1 MLFRRC
7 YMEQTLLDLAAA
19 NGLWAALYVFLFL
32 YVLYDSRNREKK
44 YQITIQENQ
53 AIIKELSQKL
63 GIVEDIQK
71 DVIDIRE
78 ELKRRF

>member
-1 MLFRRC
+1 
-7 YMEQTLLDLAAA
+7 MEQQLFKLAAS
-19 NGLWAALYVFLFL
+19 NGIWAALYVFLFI

-44 YQITIQENQ
+44 YQLMIQENQ

-63 GIVEDIQK
+63 GIVEDIQR
-71 DVIDIRE
+71 DVVDIKE

>member
-1 MLFRRC
+1 MESELFK
-7 YMEQTLLDLAAA
+7 LAST
-19 NGLWAALYVFLFL
+19 NGIWAALYVFLFL

-44 YQITIQENQ
+44 YQLTIQENQ
-53 AIIKELSQKL
+53 TIIKELSQKL

>member
-1 MLFRRC
+1 
-7 YMEQTLLDLAAA
+7 MEQTLLDLAAA

-44 YQITIQENQ
+44 YQLTIQENQ

-63 GIVEDIQK
+63 GIVENIQR
-71 DVIDIRE
+71 DVVNIRE
-78 ELKRRF
+78 ELKRRL

>member
-1 MLFRRC
+1 MEGELFK
-7 YMEQTLLDLAAA
+7 LATN
-19 NGLWAALYVFLFL
+19 NGIWAALYVFLFL

-44 YQITIQENQ
+44 YQLTIQENQ
-53 AIIKELSQKL
+53 TIIKELSQKL

>member
-1 MLFRRC
+1 
-7 YMEQTLLDLAAA
+7 MEQTLLDLAAA
-19 NGLWAALYVFLFL
+19 NGLWAALYVFLFI

-53 AIIKELSQKL
+53 TIIKELSQKL
-63 GIVEDIQK
+63 GIVEDIQR

>member
-1 MLFRRC
+1 
-7 YMEQTLLDLAAA
+7 MEQTLLDLAAA
-19 NGLWAALYVFLFL
+19 NGLWAALYVFLFI

>member
-1 MLFRRC
+1 
-7 YMEQTLLDLAAA
+7 MEQTLLDLAAA
-19 NGLWAALYVFLFL
+19 NGLWAALYVFLFI

-44 YQITIQENQ
+44 YQLTIQENQ

-63 GIVEDIQK
+63 GIVENIQR
-71 DVIDIRE
+71 DVVNIRE

>member
-1 MLFRRC
+1 
-7 YMEQTLLDLAAA
+7 MEQTLLDLAAA

>member
-1 MLFRRC
+1 
-7 YMEQTLLDLAAA
+7 MEQTLLDLAAA

-44 YQITIQENQ
+44 YQLTIQENQ

-63 GIVEDIQK
+63 GIVEDIQR
-71 DVIDIRE
+71 DVIDIKE

>member
-1 MLFRRC
+1 
-7 YMEQTLLDLAAA
+7 MEQTLLDLAAA
-19 NGLWAALYVFLFL
+19 NGLWAALYVFLFI

-44 YQITIQENQ
+44 YQLTIQENQ

-63 GIVEDIQK
+63 GIVEDIQR
-71 DVIDIRE
+71 DVVDIRE

>member
-1 MLFRRC
+1 
-7 YMEQTLLDLAAA
+7 MEQTLLDLAAA

-44 YQITIQENQ
+44 YQLTIQENQ
-53 AIIKELSQKL
+53 AIIKELSKKL
-63 GIVEDIQK
+63 GIVESIQRDVVDIK
-71 DVIDIRE
+71 E

>member
-1 MLFRRC
+1 
-7 YMEQTLLDLAAA
+7 MEQTLLDLAAA
-19 NGLWAALYVFLFL
+19 NGLWAALYVFLFI

-53 AIIKELSQKL
+53 TIIKELSQKL
-63 GIVEDIQK
+63 GIVEDIQR
-71 DVIDIRE
+71 DVVDIRE

>member
-1 MLFRRC
+1 
-7 YMEQTLLDLAAA
+7 MEQTLLDLAAA
-19 NGLWAALYVFLFL
+19 NGLWAALYVFLFI

-63 GIVEDIQK
+63 GIVENIQR
-71 DVIDIRE
+71 DVVNIRE

>member
-1 MLFRRC
+1 
-7 YMEQTLLDLAAA
+7 MEQTLLDLAAA
-19 NGLWAALYVFLFL
+19 NGLWAALYVFLFI

-44 YQITIQENQ
+44 YQIIIQENQ

-63 GIVEDIQK
+63 GIVENIQR
-71 DVIDIRE
+71 DVVGIRE

>member
-1 MLFRRC
+1 MESELFR
-7 YMEQTLLDLAAA
+7 LAST
-19 NGLWAALYVFLFL
+19 NGIWAALYVFLFI

-63 GIVEDIQK
+63 GIVEDIQR
-71 DVIDIRE
+71 DVVDIRE

>member
-1 MLFRRC
+1 
-7 YMEQTLLDLAAA
+7 MEQALLDLAAA

-44 YQITIQENQ
+44 YQLTIQENQ

-63 GIVEDIQK
+63 GIVENIQR
-71 DVIDIRE
+71 DVVDIRE

>member
-1 MLFRRC
+1 
-7 YMEQTLLDLAAA
+7 MEQTLLDLAAA

-44 YQITIQENQ
+44 YQLIIQENQ
-53 AIIKELSQKL
+53 TIIKELSQKL

>member
-1 MLFRRC
+1 
-7 YMEQTLLDLAAA
+7 MEQTLLDLAAA

-44 YQITIQENQ
+44 YQLTIQENQ

-63 GIVEDIQK
+63 GIVENIQR
-71 DVIDIRE
+71 DVVDIRE

>member
-1 MLFRRC
+1 
-7 YMEQTLLDLAAA
+7 MEQTLLDLAAA

-44 YQITIQENQ
+44 YQLTIQENQ

-63 GIVEDIQK
+63 GIVEDIQR
-71 DVIDIRE
+71 DVVNIRE

>member
-1 MLFRRC
+1 
-7 YMEQTLLDLAAA
+7 MEQTLLDLAAA

-44 YQITIQENQ
+44 YQLTIQENQ
-53 AIIKELSQKL
+53 TIIKELSQKL
-63 GIVEDIQK
+63 GIVEDIQR
-71 DVIDIRE
+71 DVVDIRE

>member
-1 MLFRRC
+1 
-7 YMEQTLLDLAAA
+7 MEQTLLDLAAA
-19 NGLWAALYVFLFL
+19 NGLWAALYVFLFI

-53 AIIKELSQKL
+53 TIIKELSQRL
-63 GIVEDIQK
+63 GIVEDIQR
-71 DVIDIRE
+71 DVVDIRE

>member
-1 MLFRRC
+1 
-7 YMEQTLLDLAAA
+7 MEQTLLDLAAS
-19 NGLWAALYVFLFL
+19 NGLWAALYVFLFI

-53 AIIKELSQKL
+53 VIIKELSQKL
-63 GIVEDIQK
+63 GIVENIQR
-71 DVIDIRE
+71 DVVDIRE

>member
-1 MLFRRC
+1 
-7 YMEQTLLDLAAA
+7 MEQTLLDLAAA
-19 NGLWAALYVFLFL
+19 NGLWAALYVFLFI

-63 GIVEDIQK
+63 GIVEVEKYRMIQ
-71 DVIDIRE
+71 VMA
-78 ELKRRF
+78 